1 MSETL
6 DHREIQVFP
15 KPTSPYGWSSALQ
28 AGANGS
34 RESDHQVPSGLIQI
48 PNGVAVGHSA
58 SSETRELWKNE
69 PHPMGPLTLA
79 RKFLD
84 DLRVDLRLSVD
95 EANEVSLG
103 HRRELRSSGLCIKYY
118 TQGSLSVVQTGTA
131 LSLRAK
137 DAER

>member
-1 MSETL
+1 MVG
-6 DHREIQVFP
+6 HQ
-15 KPTSPYGWSSALQ
+15 PYKLAQ
-28 AGANGS
+28 TVPEN
-34 RESDHQVPSGLIQI
+34 RIIQVPSGLIQI

-69 PHPMGPLTLA
+69 PHPMGALTSA

-103 HRRELRSSGLCIKYY
+103 HSRELRSSGLCIKYY

-131 LSLRAK
+131 FSARAK